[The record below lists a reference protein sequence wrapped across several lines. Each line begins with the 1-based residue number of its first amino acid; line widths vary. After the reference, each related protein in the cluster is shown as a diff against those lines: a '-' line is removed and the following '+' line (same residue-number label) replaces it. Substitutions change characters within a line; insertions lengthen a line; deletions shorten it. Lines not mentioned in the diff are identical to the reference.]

1 MVVGVERCGGLACF
15 GVQHLEAA
23 WSTDRGRTVVAD
35 AWERTDDLVG
45 DSVDLLTSMC
55 APTVTEHGPGVAL

>member
-1 MVVGVERCGGLACF
+1 
-15 GVQHLEAA
+15 
-23 WSTDRGRTVVAD
+23 VVAD